1 MRPISDIVRQR
12 QVQSGFTL
20 VEMIVAI
27 TITAILSG
35 IVVLFIKVP
44 LDSYFD
50 VSRRAELTDA
60 ADLAVRRATRE
71 VQGALPNSVRVTSV
85 AGVTY
90 LEFLAV
96 RTGGRY
102 RAQPS
107 GGTLGCSSGNDT
119 LEIGLVDSCFRTM
132 GAIPGRA
139 GIVTGSDSVVVFNLG
154 PGFTGA
160 NAYAAANLNRS
171 VINATADGGASNED
185 RIEFDARTFQLASPS
200 QRFFVISGPVTYVCA
215 PAAGGGTLARYWGYA
230 IQEAQPNDFTAAPL
244 NGAANALL
252 ATGVTACTIIYDAS
266 AAASRNGVVSISL
279 TLTRTDPN
287 NITESVSLFSQA
299 HVVNSP

>member
-1 MRPISDIVRQR
+1 MRPTSDRR
-12 QVQSGFTL
+12 GQSGFTL
-20 VEMIVAI
+20 VEMIIAI
-27 TITAILSG
+27 TITAILSS
-35 IVVLFIKVP
+35 IVALFIKLP

-60 ADLAVRRATRE
+60 ADLAVRRIGRE
-71 VQGALPNSVRVTSV
+71 VQSALPNSVRVANV
-85 AGVTY
+85 GGVQY

-119 LEIGLVDSCFRTM
+119 LEIGFSDSCFRTL
-132 GAIPGRA
+132 GAIPGRT
-139 GIVTGSDSVVVFNLG
+139 GIVTGSDSVVIFNLG

-160 NAYAAANLNRS
+160 DAYDTANLNRS
-171 VINATADGGASNED
+171 VIGVAADGGASNED
-185 RIEFDARTFQLASPS
+185 RIEFTVNTFQLASPS

-215 PAAGGGTLARYWGYA
+215 PAAGGGTLTRYWGYA
-230 IQEAQPNDFTAAPL
+230 IQAAQPNDFTAAPL
-244 NGAANALL
+244 NGATNALL
-252 ATGVTACTIIYDAS
+252 ANGVTACGITYNTS
-266 AAASRNGVVSISL
+266 AAASRNGVVSVSL

-287 NITESVSLFSQA
+287 NIAESVSLFSQA